1 MYHHKHINNSETAF
15 LGDDQLFGNE
25 AGEDEPIEILNSYF
39 VEKPEFREIYD
50 EDTPYRI
57 IKSKKGVGKST
68 LLKKS
73 LSTIESTLGEKGICV
88 YLKGS
93 DLLASQK
100 VEPNSPNEH
109 INAWQQRIS
118 SFANQEIGSRIKF
131 AASDYKISMVEAAEL
146 NGFKQKNFVSSL
158 LDRISYKDSLPEIQ
172 RKNPSNNYELFKRSA
187 EKNSVHVWLFID
199 DIDATFINEKTSS
212 LQTSTFFTACRAMA
226 TTIPGLRIRC
236 SVRSDVWEV
245 LAAHDEALDK
255 CNQYLLD
262 LKWTNRESQEILA
275 RKIISYFRRKHP
287 TNDTYQNL
295 DYPDN
300 CNKIF
305 DLVFTKRF
313 MWNGSPVPP
322 DKPIFIFS
330 AGRPRWAAHLC
341 KLAAKSTLKSSRSRI
356 SISDI
361 DSSLKQYGE
370 FRLRDLYKEHG
381 HQCSKLKEIIECFA
395 GGPRRYRT
403 RDLLQKLTSSIIQ
416 KHGSVKID
424 GAHSYQGAIGL
435 AHFIYRIGFV
445 HGRDGTGK
453 NLSFVRFEDR
463 PDLLTTSQN
472 LDDGLEWEIHPSY
485 RNVLRI
491 KRGFETKTGG
501 TEKGVNP

>member
-1 MYHHKHINNSETAF
+1 MYHKKHINNSDSVF

-39 VEKPEFREIYD
+39 VEQPEFDSVYD
-50 EDTPYRI
+50 ETTPYRI

-73 LSTIESTLGEKGICV
+73 LSMIESLSGERSICV

-93 DLLASQK
+93 DLLASQQ
-100 VEPNSPNEH
+100 VQPCSPNEH

-131 AASDYKISMVEAAEL
+131 AAGDYAISMVEAAEL
-146 NGFKQKNFVSSL
+146 NGFKQRNFVSSL
-158 LDRISYKDSLPEIQ
+158 LDRITYKDSLPEIQ
-172 RKNPSNNYELFKRSA
+172 KKNPSNNYELFKRSA
-187 EKNSVHVWLFID
+187 EKNSVNVWLFID
-199 DIDATFINEKTSS
+199 DIDATFINEQNSRI
-212 LQTSTFFTACRAMA
+212 QTSTFFTACRAMA

-275 RKIISYFRRKHP
+275 RKILSYFIRKNP
-287 TNDTYQNL
+287 TNETYAKL
-295 DYPDN
+295 VYPRDS
-300 CNKIF
+300 NKIF
-305 DLVFTKRF
+305 DSVFTKRF

-356 SISDI
+356 SIDDI

-381 HQCSKLKEIIECFA
+381 HQCGKLKEIIECFA
-395 GGPRRYRT
+395 GGPRRFKT
-403 RDLLQKLTSSIIQ
+403 RDLLQKLTDSIIR
-416 KHGSVKID
+416 KHGSIKID
-424 GAHSYQGAIGL
+424 GAHTYQGAVGL

-445 HGRDGTGK
+445 HGRDVTEK
-453 NLSFVRFEDR
+453 HLSFVRFEDR

-491 KRGFETKTGG
+491 QRGYETKSKSGG
-501 TEKGVNP
+501 G